1 MPHKAWTRRPN
12 SLQRRLCSGGCVTG
26 LGSRVYVWFFIR
38 VCGWVEPGLVEPRVG
53 FCVDGGVVDGVGVAC
68 WGYRGYGDVSEENWY
83 TNAVQWSVDNGIAS
97 IAGSCFRPET
107 PVSRGETAVWIYN
120 MENQP
125 DTGDPHS
132 FSDVTDD
139 SQDDAISWMANTE
152 ITTGKS
158 PTTFAPDETLTRAE
172 AATFLHRLADKPS
185 APPHNF
191 SDVVAAWQQDSVSW
205 MAHTGITTGTSPTT
219 FAPGDTLNRAQL
231 VTFLY
236 RYKGEPEVTL
246 NTSTPDCDPTDDVA
260 AGGFKAVS
268 AGSSHSCG
276 IRADDTIVCWGF
288 DEQRRTDA
296 PTSGFKAVSAGS
308 SHSCGIRID
317 DSIVCWGD
325 NRYGWLD
332 APTGSFKAVSVGG
345 TQSCGIRTNNTN
357 ICWGLG
363 DTLGS
368 PFKAVSVGPDYSCG
382 ITNRSD
388 ESIVCAGNAPAS
400 DPEGSFKAVSAGG
413 SHVSVGGGSHF
424 CGIRTDDTIACWGD
438 NKYTQTDAPEGAFKA
453 VSAGGVHSCGLR
465 TGGSIFCWGNNG
477 NGQADAPTGRFKAV
491 SAGHDH
497 TCAIRADDSIVC
509 WGFNGLGQADAP
521 TG

>member
-1 MPHKAWTRRPN
+1 M
-12 SLQRRLCSGGCVTG
+12 SGSSSRFVVG
-26 LGSRVYVWFFIR
+26 LSRVWLSL
-38 VCGWVEPGLVEPRVG
+38 GLVFVLTAALLMGLASPAG
-53 FCVDGGVVDGVGVAC
+53 AIA
-68 WGYRGYGDVSEENWY
+68 GYGDVSEENWY

-120 MENQP
+120 MEDRP
-125 DTGDPHS
+125 DAGDLHS
-132 FSDVTDD
+132 FTDVTDD
-139 SQDDAISWMANTE
+139 SQNDAISWMANTG
-152 ITTGKS
+152 ITTGTS
-158 PTTFAPDETLTRAE
+158 PTTFAPDDTLTRAE
-172 AATFLHRLADKPS
+172 AATFLHRLDGKPD

-191 SDVVAAWQQDSVSW
+191 SDVVADWQQAGVSW

-219 FAPGDTLNRAQL
+219 FAPEDTLTRAHL

-236 RYKGEPEVTL
+236 RYKDEPEVTIDA
-246 NTSTPDCDPTDDVA
+246 STPDCDPTDDVA
-260 AGGFKAVS
+260 EGGFKAVS

-288 DEQRRTDA
+288 DGQRRTDA
-296 PTSGFKAVSAGS
+296 PTGGFKAVSAGS

-413 SHVSVGGGSHF
+413 SHVSVVGGGSHF

-438 NKYTQTDAPEGAFKA
+438 NRYTQTDAPEGTFKA
-453 VSAGGVHSCGLR
+453 LSAGGVHSCGLR

-477 NGQADAPTGRFKAV
+477 NGQTDAPTGRFKAV

-521 TG
+521 TA